1 VKRLTLFAILLLFT
15 VACGKNTPPE
25 ILQVTQVENTRD
37 VAGPYEVLA
46 FVIDD
51 FNVVSVELRYK
62 VSAEEEVWVKMAPV
76 SGDVWGA
83 DIPGQAVG
91 SRVKY
96 YVAAT
101 DGEQPDEEI
110 AVFPATGEGV
120 LYFDVVP

>member
-15 VACGKNTPPE
+15 ASCGKNTPPE
-25 ILQVTQVENTRD
+25 ILHVTQIDDTRD
-37 VAGPYEVLA
+37 AAGPYEVLA

-51 FNVVSVELRYK
+51 LNVVSVELRYK

-83 DIPGQAVG
+83 DIPGQAVD

-101 DGEQPDEEI
+101 DGEQPDEET
-110 AVFPATGEGV
+110 AVFPPTGEGV